1 MPIVVSDTSH
11 LRALEFV
18 DHLELLSQLF
28 QEVIIP
34 PAVADEL
41 REPARRFRAVD
52 VARFPFLRVVVP
64 QSLGEVNRLLS
75 ALDRGE
81 SEALVLA
88 GELRADAVLIDE
100 ADGRRVALEMG
111 LVPIGT
117 LGILVRA
124 KQEKLIVEVQPIMER
139 LIHDLGFFISD
150 ELFDAVLE
158 QAGEA

>member
-1 MPIVVSDTSH
+1 MPIVVSDTSP

-18 DHLELLSQLF
+18 DHLELLSRLF
-28 QEVIIP
+28 QEVIVP
-34 PAVADEL
+34 PAVAAEL
-41 REPARRFRAVD
+41 REPSRRFRPVD
-52 VARFPFLRVVVP
+52 VARFPFLRVIVP

-124 KQEKLIVEVQPIMER
+124 KQERLIDEVQPIMDR

-150 ELFDAVLE
+150 ELRYAVLE